1 MKKAIRVL
9 LVGVAYFFAL
19 VVYIPILT
27 YIKTWMLGLPYD
39 LLETIPVAIKFALY
53 GSIVVVIILALGAKI
68 KK

>member
-27 YIKTWMLGLPYD
+27 YIKRGCLVFHMIY
-39 LLETIPVAIKFALY
+39 
-53 GSIVVVIILALGAKI
+53 
-68 KK
+68 